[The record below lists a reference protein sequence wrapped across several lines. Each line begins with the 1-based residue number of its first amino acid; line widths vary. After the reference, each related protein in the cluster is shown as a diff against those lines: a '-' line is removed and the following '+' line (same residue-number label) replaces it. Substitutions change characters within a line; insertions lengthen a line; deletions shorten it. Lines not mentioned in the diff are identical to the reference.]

1 MKETLK
7 RELNKTY
14 LILTNE
20 DKTYEESY
28 EIEMILKNEP
38 DRILPLHVLRLD
50 GELQLFFE
58 VSSMQTLKDCAMRN
72 KLSAETIR
80 LLFESVEQLMKEV
93 TEYLLDMECVVL
105 DLAHIYTREGMFY
118 FCYCPWKRKEI
129 LSAFREMMEEILE
142 NLDYHDTQGVE
153 LAYHLYQNACK
164 GNFSIKEI
172 LKEHCKCEEPELD
185 EELENYFTAMENKVE
200 EPVVYL
206 EEEKETKTG
215 IIRRILQFFLK
226 KEKKNMQE
234 KDTHFLVEENSMEES
249 GEKRKLEPLLEEP
262 AALYEGNT
270 MLLQNMPM
278 GWWRLRPLL
287 PEYEEFCI
295 TGESFLVGK
304 KKSSVDGYIGRD
316 TISRIHSRLLVRN
329 GSLYLAD
336 SNSTNGTFVN
346 GEPVLPGKDVEIFPG
361 DRILFA
367 DVEYEC
373 YNSL

>member
-1 MKETLK
+1 
-7 RELNKTY
+7 
-14 LILTNE
+14 
-20 DKTYEESY
+20 
-28 EIEMILKNEP
+28 
-38 DRILPLHVLRLD
+38 
-50 GELQLFFE
+50 
-58 VSSMQTLKDCAMRN
+58 
-72 KLSAETIR
+72 
-80 LLFESVEQLMKEV
+80 
-93 TEYLLDMECVVL
+93 
-105 DLAHIYTREGMFY
+105 
-118 FCYCPWKRKEI
+118 
-129 LSAFREMMEEILE
+129 
-142 NLDYHDTQGVE
+142 
-153 LAYHLYQNACK
+153 
-164 GNFSIKEI
+164 
-172 LKEHCKCEEPELD
+172 
-185 EELENYFTAMENKVE
+185 
-200 EPVVYL
+200 
-206 EEEKETKTG
+206 
-215 IIRRILQFFLK
+215 
-226 KEKKNMQE
+226 
-234 KDTHFLVEENSMEES
+234 MEES